1 LLLGLDEVAAL
12 LHLLLHEHGVLLVHA
27 RRCACRGALGRS
39 TARILRWHLLLIV
52 SRHLGRCIAK
62 QVVVD
67 QTRRWGSAGSRRV
80 RLRRLTN
87 PKVEVL
93 VWASLLGCW
102 TRSLA
107 LQKTEQEFTV
117 SVRGLG
123 SLGSLSCEK
132 VLDADVG
139 SSCAARRWS
148 ARGRSTGGRV
158 VGTMLRRR
166 VRVASAVG
174 RLNGLGRHDVARRER

>member
-1 LLLGLDEVAAL
+1 LLLGFNKVAAL
-12 LHLLLHEHGVLLVHA
+12 LHLLLHEHGVLLVYA
-27 RRCACRGALGRS
+27 RWCACRGALGRPA
-39 TARILRWHLLLIV
+39 ARILRWHLLLV
-52 SRHLGRCIAK
+52 MSRHLGRCVTK

-67 QTRRWGSAGSRRV
+67 QTRRRWSAGRWRV
-80 RLRRLTN
+80 RLGRLTN

-93 VWASLLGCW
+93 VWASLLRCW
-102 TRSLA
+102 ARSLA

-123 SLGSLSCEK
+123 PLGSLSCEK

-158 VGTMLRRR
+158 VRTMLRRR
-166 VRVASAVG
+166 VRVTTAIG
-174 RLNGLGRHDVARRER
+174 RLNGLGRNDVARRKR